1 MSKLVVLKPR
11 MSEKAYGL
19 SETSN
24 TYVFEIPA
32 GCNSNTV
39 ASAIASQFKVG
50 VKNVR
55 IANIAGKSKRST
67 RSSSRSN
74 KSGKRSDI
82 HKAYVTLK
90 EGDKLPIFAA
100 VEAQEKAETDAQLKA
115 EKIAEK
121 AAKKE
126 KK

>member
-19 SETSN
+19 SESNN

-39 ASAIASQFKVG
+39 ADAVISQFKVG
-50 VKNVR
+50 VKSVR

-67 RSSSRSN
+67 RSSSRNN
-74 KSGKRSDI
+74 KSGRRSDLR
-82 HKAYVTLK
+82 KAYVTLK
-90 EGDKLPIFAA
+90 DGDKLPIFAA
-100 VEAQEKAETDAQLKA
+100 VEAQEKAEVEAQEKA
-115 EKIAEK
+115 EKMAEK